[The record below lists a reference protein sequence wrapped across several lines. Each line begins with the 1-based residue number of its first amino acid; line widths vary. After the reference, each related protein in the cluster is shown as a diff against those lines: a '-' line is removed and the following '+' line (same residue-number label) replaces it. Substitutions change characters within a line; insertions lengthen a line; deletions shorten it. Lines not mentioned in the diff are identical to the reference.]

1 MPKEQFLYPETR
13 PVFDL
18 LEETARRSGV
28 SRAQAFEDFLHMS
41 VCALS
46 GGQMEEQYLA
56 TVKKHAKGK
65 PGKRGCDSISHA
77 FGALVNVMEETR
89 KDILGDLF
97 QGGITYGEAG
107 QFLSPEPICQ
117 MMASMT
123 VGDVSEEE
131 GSPRKSVCDPC
142 CGSGRM
148 LLAVADLKP
157 HWEFV
162 GQDVD
167 LRCVR
172 MTALNLALRNLYGYV
187 VWGNSLG
194 LEKRLV
200 YRTGFNL
207 QGVIR
212 ELPLSDC
219 PAPVRQAVAEAPRD
233 VPPIDGGSASA
244 LAPDKLPSPE
254 KQLRLF

>member
-1 MPKEQFLYPETR
+1 
-13 PVFDL
+13 
-18 LEETARRSGV
+18 
-28 SRAQAFEDFLHMS
+28 MS

-46 GGQMEEQYLA
+46 GGQMEEQYMA
-56 TVKKHAKGK
+56 TVKRHTEGK

-77 FGALVNVMEETR
+77 FGTLVNVMEETR
-89 KDILGDLF
+89 QDILGDLF

-107 QFLSPEPICQ
+107 QFLTPEPICQ
-117 MMASMT
+117 MMAAMT
-123 VGDVSEEE
+123 VGDVAEDE
-131 GSPRKSVCDPC
+131 GSARKNVCDPC

-172 MTALNLALRNLYGYV
+172 MTAINLALRNLYGYV
-187 VWGNSLG
+187 IWGNSLG
-194 LEKRLV
+194 LEQRLV

-207 QGVIR
+207 RGVIR
-212 ELPLSDC
+212 EIPLADC
-219 PAPVRQAVAEAPRD
+219 PAPVQQAATEPTADREPSAGEQPQKNPPADDPPHAP
-233 VPPIDGGSASA
+233 G
-244 LAPDKLPSPE
+244 

>member
-1 MPKEQFLYPETR
+1 
-13 PVFDL
+13 
-18 LEETARRSGV
+18 
-28 SRAQAFEDFLHMS
+28 
-41 VCALS
+41 
-46 GGQMEEQYLA
+46 MEEQYMA
-56 TVKKHAKGK
+56 TVKKHTEGK
-65 PGKRGCDSISHA
+65 PGKRGCDSIAHA
-77 FGALVNVMEETR
+77 FGALVQVMEETR

-117 MMASMT
+117 MMAAMT
-123 VGDVSEEE
+123 VGEEE
-131 GSPRKSVCDPC
+131 GIGKKSVCDPC

-172 MTALNLALRNLYGYV
+172 MTAINLALRNLYGYV
-187 VWGNSLG
+187 IWGNSLG
-194 LEKRLV
+194 VEKRLV

-207 QGVIR
+207 RGVIR
-212 ELPLSDC
+212 EIPQEDC
-219 PAPVRQAVAEAPRD
+219 PAPVKQTIAEG
-233 VPPIDGGSASA
+233 VSPPSVNAQE
-244 LAPDKLPSPE
+244 PE
-254 KQLRLF
+254 VTSVVTEKRNPTSQLRLF

>member
-1 MPKEQFLYPETR
+1 
-13 PVFDL
+13 
-18 LEETARRSGV
+18 
-28 SRAQAFEDFLHMS
+28 MS

-46 GGQMEEQYLA
+46 GGTMEEQYLA
-56 TVKKHAKGK
+56 TVKRHSEGK
-65 PGKRGCDSISHA
+65 PGRRGCDSIAHA
-77 FGALVNVMEETR
+77 FGALVHVMEETR

-107 QFLSPEPICQ
+107 QFLTPEPVCQ
-117 MMASMT
+117 MMAAMT
-123 VGDVSEEE
+123 VQDADGEEAT
-131 GSPRKSVCDPC
+131 GRKSVCDPC

-148 LLAVADLKP
+148 LLAVADVKP

-172 MTALNLALRNLYGYV
+172 MTAINLALRNLYGYV
-187 VWGNSLG
+187 IWGNSLG

-207 QGVIR
+207 SGVIR
-212 ELPLSDC
+212 EIPVTDC
-219 PAPVRQAVAEAPRD
+219 PAPVRQVVAETDHAAP
-233 VPPIDGGSASA
+233 SA
-244 LAPDKLPSPE
+244 PTSPVDE
-254 KQLRLF
+254 PNPAGEQSKPGKQLRLF